1 MEKVRI
7 YTARYLLPVSSAPV
21 EDGALLVQDG
31 RIAAV
36 GRRASVCR
44 LALHAPRTDF
54 GDAILL
60 PPLVNAHT
68 HLELTSFPDWAMAA
82 GETLRP
88 SSFVEWILEVVRI
101 KRSLPL
107 DAFTGSL
114 AEGIR
119 RSLRAGTGA
128 VGDILSYF
136 PARKAYAHCPLHGRA
151 FLEVLG
157 RSAERWDPLL
167 ASVERV
173 LAQAPSGS
181 IGFGLSPH
189 SPYTLAEDYLRQAF
203 DLARRRQLPATIHLA
218 ESADETAFL
227 ASSAGPL
234 AERFYPLVGWG
245 ELLPATAGLSPVR
258 YLQACGGLHPGV
270 MLVHGVHVDA
280 GDIALMAGHGTPVV
294 LCPRSN
300 ARLGVGRAPLAGYLA
315 AGVLLAL
322 GTDSMASND
331 SLSIWD
337 ELAFARQWFGDAV
350 TPQQLLTMATLGG
363 ARALGLAGEIGSLQA
378 GWGGHFQVL
387 APSRLPPAAELW
399 DYLCGGC
406 GDDVHQ
412 LYLNGREV
420 LPIGD

>member
-1 MEKVRI
+1 MENARI
-7 YTARYLLPVSSAPV
+7 YTARYLLPISSAPV
-21 EDGALLVQDG
+21 EDGALLVQAG

-36 GRRASVCR
+36 GRRDAVRR
-44 LALHAPRTDF
+44 LAPHALGTDF

-68 HLELTSFPDWAMAA
+68 HLELTSYPDWAQAV
-82 GETLRP
+82 GETRQP
-88 SSFVEWILEVVRI
+88 SSFVDWILQVVRI

-107 DAFTGSL
+107 DAFAGSL

-136 PARKAYAHCPLHGRA
+136 PARKAYAGCPLHGRS

-167 ASVERV
+167 ESVERI
-173 LAQAPSGS
+173 LDQALSGP
-181 IGFGLSPH
+181 IGLGLSPH
-189 SPYTLAEDYLRQAF
+189 SPYTLAEGYLHQAF
-203 DLARRRQLPATIHLA
+203 DLARRRHLPATIHLA

-227 ASSAGPL
+227 ASMDGPL

-245 ELLPATAGLSPVR
+245 KLLPPAAGLSPVR

-270 MLVHGVHVDA
+270 MLVHGVHVDED
-280 GDIALMAGHGTPVV
+280 DIALIADHGAPVV

-300 ARLGVGRAPLAGYLA
+300 ARLDVGRAPLAGYLA
-315 AGVLLAL
+315 ADALLAL

-337 ELAFARQWFGDAV
+337 ELAFARQWFGDAG

-387 APSRLPPAAELW
+387 APSRLPPVAELW
-399 DYLCGGC
+399 DYLCSGC
-406 GDDVHQ
+406 GGDLQQ
-412 LYLNGREV
+412 LYLDGCEA
-420 LPIGD
+420 LPIGN